1 MSHARPREKRRSRV
15 ARNTRR
21 GEVGRILFWGG
32 ISNLA
37 LVGFFVA
44 GMNPDAVRPVIEHV
58 KGHIASAVLVP
69 DPLSTTRPHRTDNEL
84 FLSLS
89 QPRRKGPLA
98 MTRVSS
104 SGSSV
109 VNQTG
114 DAASGDSTMDQPD
127 DAGGIESTGSFD
139 IALTTE
145 EVQGL
150 KTAPILLK
158 DQNSSQLIIGNFKPM
173 SLIGGT
179 NECLEIG
186 YSMLGDTN
194 SANDLLEV
202 LTASEQITVA
212 RICARNGSVVITCRN
227 DQITVSPR
235 RPRPGD
241 SCGATG

>member
-1 MSHARPREKRRSRV
+1 MKHAPPRKKRRARV
-15 ARNTRR
+15 ARTTRW
-21 GEVGRILFWGG
+21 GELGRILVWAG

-37 LVGFFVA
+37 LAGFFVA
-44 GMNPDAVRPVIEHV
+44 GMNPDAVRPLIELVERHV
-58 KGHIASAVLVP
+58 ATAVVVL
-69 DPLSTTRPHRTDNEL
+69 DPLAATRPHRTDNEL
-84 FLSLS
+84 LLSLS

-98 MTRVSS
+98 MTRASS
-104 SGSSV
+104 SRSSV
-109 VNQTG
+109 VTQTG

-127 DAGGIESTGSFD
+127 DAAASESAGPFD

-150 KTAPILLK
+150 KAAPILLK
-158 DQNSSQLIIGNFKPM
+158 DQSSRQLVIGSFKPM

-179 NECLEIG
+179 TDCLEIG